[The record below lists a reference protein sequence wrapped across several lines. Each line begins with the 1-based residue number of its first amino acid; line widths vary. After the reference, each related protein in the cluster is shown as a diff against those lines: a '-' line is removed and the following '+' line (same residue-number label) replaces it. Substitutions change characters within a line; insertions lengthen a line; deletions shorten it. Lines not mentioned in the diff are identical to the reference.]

1 MVYRGH
7 VEDGI
12 IQLEGA
18 IVLPEGAEVRVE
30 MVAPPAADTPGG
42 ATPRSLYERLKP
54 LIGAAKDLPADAS
67 VNVDH
72 YLYGHPKQ

>member
-1 MVYRGH
+1 MVYRGY
-7 VEDGI
+7 VENGL

-18 IVLPEGAEVRVE
+18 VTLPEGAKVRVE
-30 MVAPPAADTPGG
+30 MVAVADLPSETTGL
-42 ATPRSLYERLKP
+42 SLYERLKP

-67 VNVDH
+67 DNVDH